1 MRKRKK
7 EARESLRVSSIC
19 RPTIAFSPS
28 VSLSTPRL
36 TFQELADVLD
46 ELCARQARRPLL
58 LLLGLLLSFGRRG
71 RRSHIFRFDRLSSSS
86 LEGEEKSEKNESF
99 PNSILQSPL
108 ASLSFKMACS
118 IRADSSRV
126 LWRLASSSSSAA
138 VTRRAVVFVLAS
150 PSAASSSSSQRLIV
164 AASASSSRFSSA
176 RSATAA
182 AASPSSLRAPSSCEP
197 LRKSN
202 SAR

>member
-19 RPTIAFSPS
+19 RPIIAFSPS

-126 LWRLASSSSSAA
+126 LWRLASSSS
-138 VTRRAVVFVLAS
+138 
-150 PSAASSSSSQRLIV
+150 QRLIV